1 SMANVNDLPLP
12 KRITVRDVLE
22 FATLRGAQWCALDHK
37 VGTLAPGKQADIVMI
52 NTNDLS
58 LYPQQNAILTAV
70 ERATLGH
77 VDRVFIA
84 GKLRKWRG
92 ALKGVDLNRIR
103 HMVEASRDF
112 LFAQT
117 GWPLPTIDFAD

>member
-1 SMANVNDLPLP
+1 
-12 KRITVRDVLE
+12 VRDVLE
-22 FATLRGAQWCALDHK
+22 FATLRGAECCALDHK
-37 VGTLAPGKQADIVMI
+37 VGTLTPGKQADIVMI
-52 NTNDLS
+52 NTNDVC
-58 LYPQQNAILTAV
+58 LYPKQNAILTVV
-70 ERATLGH
+70 EGATIGH
-77 VDRVFIA
+77 VDTVFIA

-103 HMVEASRDF
+103 HGVEASRDL